1 MERFLQ
7 RLIREAVNAGSTL
20 ITTAVI
26 PPRSRVI

>member
-1 MERFLQ
+1 MGRFLQ

-26 PPRSRVI
+26 LPRSRVI